1 MGSLLVEIVTPEAA
15 LWKGS
20 ASAVMARSSEGE
32 FTVMPQHTP
41 TVGDLVAGIV
51 RVTAPEGVLSF
62 EIESGYFQ
70 VGPSGEEGVTRA
82 TILAGVAKQLQV
94 HLTNCAHA
102 NGVGTI
108 RLTPGFGGGIRAIV
122 RTRSQGD
129 RAFHLRV
136 RRDAI

>member
-1 MGSLLVEIVTPEAA
+1 MGSLLVEIVTPESA

-41 TVGDLVAGIV
+41 TVGDLVAGII
-51 RVTAPEGVLSF
+51 RVTAPDGVFSF

-82 TILAGVAKQLQV
+82 TILAGVAKQL
-94 HLTNCAHA
+94 
-102 NGVGTI
+102 
-108 RLTPGFGGGIRAIV
+108 
-122 RTRSQGD
+122 
-129 RAFHLRV
+129 
-136 RRDAI
+136 